1 MKIISKK
8 DLFTAITFFVF
19 GLTFLTLSF
28 KYELGTASEM
38 GPAFFPVVTS
48 ILLLIVSVIMLV
60 KSVRLK

>member
-8 DLFTAITFFVF
+8 DLFTAITFFAF
-19 GLTFLTLSF
+19 GLTFLVLSF

-38 GPAFFPVVTS
+38 GPGFFPVVAS
-48 ILLLIVSVIMLV
+48 VALLIVSVIMLF